1 MEYEAVLEMV
11 VAIARQS
18 SESMGTGSMGRKS
31 ADLLEGLAMLTIAD
45 FDDSDLLSYF
55 LTLLDL
61 GSSFQFPAVRY
72 CFALSNFLV
81 FSSTQKDLCRYDTM
95 PSNPSNLP
103 SPSQAQPSPDL
114 IASAPSVHPYPAAFQ
129 LIEPRHARI

>member
-55 LTLLDL
+55 DFAGLC
-61 GSSFQFPAVRY
+61 GFQFPAVRY

-81 FSSTQKDLCRYDTM
+81 FSSTQKDLCRY
-95 PSNPSNLP
+95 
-103 SPSQAQPSPDL
+103 
-114 IASAPSVHPYPAAFQ
+114 
-129 LIEPRHARI
+129 R

>member
-55 LTLLDL
+55 DFAGLWVPVSSSALL
-61 GSSFQFPAVRY
+61 P

-81 FSSTQKDLCRYDTM
+81 FSSTQKDLCR
-95 PSNPSNLP
+95 
-103 SPSQAQPSPDL
+103 
-114 IASAPSVHPYPAAFQ
+114 
-129 LIEPRHARI
+129 

>member
-55 LTLLDL
+55 DFAGLWVPVSSSALLLCTLK
-61 GSSFQFPAVRY
+61 
-72 CFALSNFLV
+72 
-81 FSSTQKDLCRYDTM
+81 FSGLFVNPKRSLPIAM

>member
-55 LTLLDL
+55 DFAGALWVPVSSSALLLCTLK
-61 GSSFQFPAVRY
+61 
-72 CFALSNFLV
+72 
-81 FSSTQKDLCRYDTM
+81 FSGLFVNPKRSLPIRYDAVK
-95 PSNPSNLP
+95 SVKS
-103 SPSQAQPSPDL
+103 SIAQPGPA
-114 IASAPSVHPYPAAFQ
+114 IA
-129 LIEPRHARI
+129 